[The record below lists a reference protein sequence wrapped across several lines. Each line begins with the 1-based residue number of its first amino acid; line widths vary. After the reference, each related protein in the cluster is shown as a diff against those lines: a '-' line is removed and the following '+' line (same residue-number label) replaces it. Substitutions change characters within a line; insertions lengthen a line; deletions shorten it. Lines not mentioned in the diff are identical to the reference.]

1 MDVVLIVLGVVGA
14 LVLLSF
20 LLSRVVMRNH
30 AKRARTLLP
39 PLGPKDYE
47 ESAVGLTAPYKAYGL
62 LRVTPA
68 EMLFASAQN
77 GQVLRVRRTAIA
89 AAFASDDVPT
99 GSGMQTLRRQALVL
113 QLRDPQLPQ
122 GLGFM
127 VSDPQGWAQRL
138 RR

>member
-1 MDVVLIVLGVVGA
+1 MLIVLGVVVVLI
-14 LVLLSF
+14 LVSF
-20 LLSRVVMRNH
+20 LLSRVVMSNH

-39 PLGPKDYE
+39 PLGPQDYE

-68 EMLFASAQN
+68 EMFFASAQN
-77 GQVLRVRRTAIA
+77 GQVLRVRRNAIA
-89 AAFASDDVPT
+89 AAFTSEDVPT
-99 GSGMQTLRRQALVL
+99 GSGMQTLRRKALVL
-113 QLRDPQLPQ
+113 QVRDPQLPQ

-127 VSDPQGWAQRL
+127 VSDPQGWVQRL